1 MIKTLALFAAL
12 SIVMRAAACP
22 GCPAFRRRRSKHHHV
37 NFRSTGKLPIRSLEF
52 TCRRVDARSDK
63 AQPGRCEEPNASFLP
78 QTVYTVS
85 YAIAGR
91 TPGVVQVS
99 VKSVMF
105 SDGHTWKPSRRD
117 ACRVL
122 K

>member
-1 MIKTLALFAAL
+1 
-12 SIVMRAAACP
+12 MRAAACP
-22 GCPAFRRRRSKHHHV
+22 VVLLSGTAEANTLTF

-52 TCRRVDARSDK
+52 TCKRVDARSDK

-85 YAIAGR
+85 YAIPGR
-91 TPGVVQVS
+91 APGVIQVS

-105 SDGHTWKPSRRD
+105 SDGHTWKSSPRD
-117 ACRVL
+117 PCRVL
-122 K
+122 KVKLPRAK